1 MDSKQEHLNNL
12 SEIRSLMERSSSFLS
27 LSGLSGIS
35 AGIIGL
41 VTTYILYLKI
51 GPFLDQS
58 AYLSA
63 MLSVEK
69 RGSLII
75 YCLILFAIVLIVTFA
90 STTFFTMRKAKK
102 KGLSVWDSSAKRLV
116 INLFIPLIIG
126 GLFCILLTVQ
136 YYDYVILPAMLIFYG
151 LALINASKYT
161 LNELKWL
168 GLSECL
174 LGLLAIGFIPS
185 SLWFWG
191 IGFGLM
197 NIIYGAVMYFK
208 YER

>member
-27 LSGLSGIS
+27 LSGLSGIT

-41 VTTYILYLKI
+41 VTTYILYIKI
-51 GPFLDQS
+51 GPFMDQS
-58 AYLSA
+58 AYLRA

-69 RGSLII
+69 RGELII
-75 YCLILFAIVLIVTFA
+75 YCLILFAIVLALTFA
-90 STTFFTMRKAKK
+90 ATTFFTMRKAKK

-116 INLFIPLIIG
+116 VNLFIPLVIG
-126 GLFCILLTVQ
+126 GLFCVMLTIQ
-136 YYDYVILPAMLIFYG
+136 YYDYVILPAMLLFYG
-151 LALINASKYT
+151 LALINASKFT

-174 LGLLAIGFIPS
+174 LGLLAMAFVPL
-185 SLWFWG
+185 SLWLWG
-191 IGFGLM
+191 VGFGIM
-197 NIIYGAVMYFK
+197 NIIYGAVMYYK